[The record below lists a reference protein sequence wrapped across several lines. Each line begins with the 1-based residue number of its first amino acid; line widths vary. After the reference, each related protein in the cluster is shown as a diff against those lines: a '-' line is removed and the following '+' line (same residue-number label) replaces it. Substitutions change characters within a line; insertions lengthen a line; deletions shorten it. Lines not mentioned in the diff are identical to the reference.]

1 MSVVIGKKFDVINK
15 IRLKKVTPFQIQKI
29 IRRNI
34 LRIAYVVNIQIESV
48 LKQNLYD
55 SFFDWISIL
64 ENYYNIL
71 PVKNITGDIKGLIA
85 NYVLEKR
92 GIEPIKA

>member
-1 MSVVIGKKFDVINK
+1 MSVVLGKKFDVINK